1 MSPSNRDTDGGS
13 TSIAEAIEPIELQ
26 EEMERSFL
34 EYSMSVIISRALP
47 DVRDGLKPVH
57 RRILYSMYAEGHR
70 PDRSY
75 VKCAKVVGEVM
86 GKFHPHGDSAIY
98 DALARMVQDFSLR
111 HPLISGHGNFGS
123 PDPAMGPSAP
133 RYTECKLAPISME
146 LMAGLDEQ
154 TVDFEPNYDGTET
167 QPTVLP
173 ARFPNLLVNGSQGIA
188 VGMATQI
195 PPHNLEEVIDATIY
209 LLENPEAT
217 TSDLMMFVKGPDF
230 PTGAYVLGRSGI
242 RDIYETGRGS
252 IKLRAVAE
260 IVENKGS
267 NAQIIVTEIPYQT
280 SVEQIS
286 AKIGALVDAKVLDG
300 IADVTDST
308 AQRGTRIVVDLKRDA
323 NPKVVLNNL
332 YKHTPMQ
339 TSFSA
344 NMLALVDNVPRTL
357 SLRSM
362 LSHYIDHQV
371 EVVTRRSQ
379 YRLRKARERA
389 HIVEGLLRC
398 IDILDQVIEA
408 IRSSVDRGEARS
420 KLMNEPFEFS
430 EIQAN
435 HILDLTLGRLT
446 RIGREELES
455 EMRKLIETIAE
466 LEEILGSS
474 EKLREVIKT
483 ELTEIRDKYKNPRR
497 TQIISDPGNLE
508 DEDLIS
514 DEPIVVM
521 VTKSGY
527 IKSLSDAA
535 FKTQGRG
542 GRGVVGAKMKEE
554 DLVNHIIHTTTHS
567 YLLVFSSRGRVYRI
581 KGYEVP
587 RFERSARGTAIVNL
601 LPFDGEESVAAILD
615 TMSFPEASE
624 LVFVT
629 ANGQVKKTP
638 LMEYD
643 RSRRD
648 GLIAIDLREG
658 DKLVKV
664 FVATDND
671 DAILFSRNGQAIR
684 FPLVEVRSTGRATS
698 GVKGMKLREGD
709 RVVSGEKAD
718 FSRETLVVTDKGYGK
733 RIQTRLFPR
742 QQRGGQGVRSI
753 KVSPDRGYVVEA
765 LFVSE
770 EDEVLVVSS
779 SGVTIRTAAGQ
790 IASQGRDALGV
801 KIIQLD
807 KDQTVTSVGLVPV
820 SSD

>member
-1 MSPSNRDTDGGS
+1 MDLP
-13 TSIAEAIEPIELQ
+13 EAIEPIELQ

-86 GKFHPHGDSAIY
+86 GKFHPHGDTAIY

-133 RYTECKLAPISME
+133 RYTECKLAPIAME
-146 LMAGLDEQ
+146 LMAGLDEE

-195 PPHNLEEVIDATIY
+195 PPHNLEEVIDAAVY
-209 LLENPEAT
+209 LLENPSAT
-217 TSDLMMFVKGPDF
+217 SADLMMFVKGPDF
-230 PTGAYVLGRSGI
+230 PTGAFVLGRSGI

-252 IKLRAVAE
+252 IKLRAVAD

-267 NAQIIVTEIPYQT
+267 NSQIIVTEIPYQT

-286 AKIGALVDAKVLDG
+286 AKIGALVDAKVLEG

-339 TSFSA
+339 TSFAA
-344 NMLALVDNVPRTL
+344 NMLALVDGVPRTL
-357 SLRSM
+357 SLQAM
-362 LSHYIDHQV
+362 LTHYIAHQV

-379 YRLRKARERA
+379 YRLRKAKERE
-389 HIVEGLLRC
+389 HIVAGLLRC
-398 IDILDQVIEA
+398 IDMLDLVINT
-408 IRSSVDRGEARS
+408 IRASADRGEARTR
-420 KLMNEPFEFS
+420 LMETPFNFT

-446 RIGREELES
+446 RIGREELEA
-455 EMRKLIETIAE
+455 EMQKLILTIAE

-474 EKLREVIKT
+474 ERLRAVIKE
-483 ELTEIRDKYKNPRR
+483 ELTAIRDRYKNPRR
-497 TQIISDPGNLE
+497 TQIVSDPGNLE

-527 IKSLSDAA
+527 IKSLSDAS

-567 YLLVFSSRGRVYRI
+567 YLLVFSSKGRVYRI

-601 LPFDGEESVAAILD
+601 LPFENEESVAAILD
-615 TMSFPEASE
+615 TMSFPDASE

-638 LMEYD
+638 LREYD
-643 RSRRD
+643 KSRRD
-648 GLIAIDLREG
+648 GLIAIDLRES
-658 DKLVKV
+658 DRLVKV
-664 FVATDND
+664 FVATDD
-671 DAILFSRNGQAIR
+671 DDVILFSNNGQAIR

-698 GVKGMKLREGD
+698 GVKGMKLKEGD
-709 RVVSGEKAD
+709 RVVSGEKTD
-718 FSRETLVVTDKGYGK
+718 FSRETLVVTDRGFGK
-733 RIQTRLFPR
+733 RIRTRLFPR

-753 KVSPDRGYVVEA
+753 KVSSDRGYVVEA

-779 SGVTIRTAAGQ
+779 NGVTIRTQAGQ
-790 IASQGRDALGV
+790 IASQGRDASGV

-807 KDQTVTSVGLVPV
+807 KDQSVTSVGLVPASV
-820 SSD
+820 E